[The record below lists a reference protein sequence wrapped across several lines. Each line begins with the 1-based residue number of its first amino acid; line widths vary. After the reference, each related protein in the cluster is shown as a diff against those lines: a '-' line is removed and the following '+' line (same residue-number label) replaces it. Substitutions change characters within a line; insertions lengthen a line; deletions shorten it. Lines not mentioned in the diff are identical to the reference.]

1 MCVLVSFFNTSDE
14 CESNKDEEIKSWDLR
29 ERTTPHKDIKPT
41 NVLSEK
47 LLEAKN
53 GVEVSL
59 KISLFFFFFLVKL
72 QHDKSR
78 TVDFKI
84 GKRKQKQAR
93 GYILPINF
101 MCSYSHF

>member
-29 ERTTPHKDIKPT
+29 ERTAPHKDIKPT

-53 GVEVSL
+53 RVEVSL
-59 KISLFFFFFLVKL
+59 KISLFFLFFF
-72 QHDKSR
+72 
-78 TVDFKI
+78 F
-84 GKRKQKQAR
+84 GEAAA
-93 GYILPINF
+93 
-101 MCSYSHF
+101 